1 MKIALLPGGFKP
13 PHLGHYNMAKYLADF
28 ADNVIVRIGQKER
41 EGIGAPLALEVW
53 NFYKEFDSDP
63 RAQKL
68 TISIAQSPS
77 PVKDVY
83 DFVEKIAPEG
93 STVIL
98 GLGEKDA
105 SDGRYNSI
113 PKFAEPRN
121 IKAEIELVPPQAGGI
136 SGTRM
141 REIIKSNDKTTFF
154 KYIPDYLPEE
164 IKEEIWTKLVD
175 TTMPSDVDER
185 VSFQSD
191 IDVEDVEFIDAQA
204 DADMDPIDVDLTSQH
219 FFDRL
224 NDPRN
229 YPNIE
234 LDELE
239 LFFAKLA
246 DKKEEFIE
254 FLNQYKIVVAKD
266 NQTDIN
272 IPFMKL
278 ANKAIAKT
286 IMRKR
291 NFQTS
296 DPILPLEEF
305 MGGTMNKE
313 EMAKHMANMKKL
325 RKFFSKQ
332 GDQMTQVPTDLTKGL
347 KRKLYEKLGIQRGT
361 IESEVQF
368 LSREIL
374 ELFKQNIGEPF
385 EAGEIEGYIEGSEV
399 VLEYEVEVKFIP
411 NDGIPGYSF
420 DASTDDEDIE
430 IEITYNPGS
439 FPAELN
445 NLNAELK
452 ETLRHEIEHIT
463 QFGFDL
469 KGGFEQY
476 KGKIDFYKYLLLTH
490 EIPAFVRGLY
500 KRAKVKKMSLID
512 TFDEFFEEYEES
524 FNSPEEINQVRN
536 VWLDWARSNLPD
548 AQLDENYPPYKA
560 NQVQQTRYRASDTF
574 TNDPKKA
581 KKLGYL
587 EDNAVDEGDTYE
599 KMAAKGKKAGN
610 LKQGTVRK
618 RLNIP
623 KGEKIPLSLINKE
636 LARLKKM
643 EKRSAKNQKYYKA
656 LTLAKTLKTTTNL
669 NEVSAFT
676 WGAINDI
683 FRKTIDQRL
692 YNDGDGIIWL
702 KPFNTKEG
710 FEARRK
716 MIFNRIRKK
725 GGLGGVYHY
734 DIDNIYDDIWHKL
747 KDLPYNYK
755 GPIHKRLY
763 TDEAHEEF
771 RQKIYNNLGI
781 NEGRDPK
788 VGTGK
793 KPKGSG
799 RRLYTDENPKDT
811 VSIKFSTRQDIVDT
825 LSKKSFKS
833 KSHAR
838 QSQIINLIHQ
848 RVRAAHGRAKDPAV
862 KKRLKTALNYI
873 TKRKEASKRK
883 TQRMRKEGLFSQDW
897 WLDVITEEILN
908 EGGAAGHMAHPFDL
922 PNVKTGKDLIKSFEQ
937 AADSLKR
944 TPGSVKID
952 GVNASIRLVNFDG
965 KRTFAMDRGS
975 KKALDLRGVTK
986 ADLEDRFGA
995 GHGMIKSG
1003 GDVLDIFNAA
1013 LPSIQEE
1020 LNALGLIDDP
1030 NVMFNMEYVSGKSN
1044 VQDYGKNFLAIHGLL
1059 KIETKEVQGARKM
1072 LTKRVTSEKPFAQS
1086 DMDELLKKLE
1096 PFAKKKGFEI
1106 YGSVPTTFT
1115 KDPDFKSALNTR
1127 YTIDTAE
1134 GDQTKTLAQWL
1145 DGVTNIPKTD
1155 RLKMNIEET
1164 DSIKDVGA
1172 LSKQVYFA
1180 VFGGENVDSL
1190 FSDEQEVNKAIQGAT
1205 TYLATEKLG
1214 DAILDVLD
1222 SPMGSVNDHEGVV
1235 IRDDKISP
1243 KPFKVTGKFITGG
1256 VSSDF
1261 QKK

>member
-28 ADNVIVRIGQKER
+28 ADKVIVRIGQKER

-53 NFYKEFDSDP
+53 NLYKESDPDP
-63 RAQKL
+63 RAKKL
-68 TISIAQSPS
+68 IISVAQSPS

-83 DFVEKIAPEG
+83 DFVETTAPEG

-105 SDGRYNSI
+105 TDGRYNSI

-141 REIIKSNDKTTFF
+141 REIIKNNNKEEFF
-154 KYIPDYLPEE
+154 KYIPEFLSEE
-164 IKEEIWTKLVD
+164 IKEEIWTKLLD
-175 TTMPSDVDER
+175 TTMPAEVDEM
-185 VSFQSD
+185 
-191 IDVEDVEFIDAQA
+191 AA
-204 DADMDPIDVDLTSQH
+204 
-219 FFDRL
+219 
-224 NDPRN
+224 
-229 YPNIE
+229 
-234 LDELE
+234 
-239 LFFAKLA
+239 
-246 DKKEEFIE
+246 
-254 FLNQYKIVVAKD
+254 
-266 NQTDIN
+266 
-272 IPFMKL
+272 
-278 ANKAIAKT
+278 
-286 IMRKR
+286 
-291 NFQTS
+291 
-296 DPILPLEEF
+296 
-305 MGGTMNKE
+305 GTMNKE
-313 EMAKHMANMKKL
+313 EMAKHNKNMQKL
-325 RKFFSKQ
+325 RQFLSKQ
-332 GDQMTQVPTDLTKGL
+332 GDQMTQIPPELTKGL
-347 KRKLYEKLGIQRGT
+347 RRKLYEKLGIQRGT

-374 ELFKQNIGEPF
+374 ELFKDNVGKPYET
-385 EAGEIEGYIEGSEV
+385 GGIEGYIEGGEV
-399 VLEYEVEVKFIP
+399 VLEYEIDLKFIP
-411 NDGIPGYSF
+411 SDSIPGFSF
-420 DASTDDEDIE
+420 DASADDENIE
-430 IEITYNPGS
+430 IEITYNPNS
-439 FPAELN
+439 FPDELN

-469 KGGFEQY
+469 KGGFEEY
-476 KGKIDFYKYLLLTH
+476 KGSIPFYKYLQLSH

-500 KRAKVKKMSLID
+500 KRAKVKKMSLKD
-512 TFDEFFEEYEES
+512 TFSEFFDDYIDS
-524 FNSPEEINQVRN
+524 FNNPQEIEQVRTA
-536 VWLDWARSNLPD
+536 WSDWARENLPN
-548 AQLDENYPPYKA
+548 AQL
-560 NQVQQTRYRASDTF
+560 
-574 TNDPKKA
+574 
-581 KKLGYL
+581 
-587 EDNAVDEGDTYE
+587 DEGDTYE

-618 RLNIP
+618 RLKIP

-656 LTLAKTLKTTTNL
+656 LTLAKTLKTTTNVKE
-669 NEVSAFT
+669 NFPPYKANQVSQTRYKASDTFT
-676 WGAINDI
+676 ND
-683 FRKTIDQRL
+683 
-692 YNDGDGIIWL
+692 
-702 KPFNTKEG
+702 
-710 FEARRK
+710 
-716 MIFNRIRKK
+716 RKK
-725 GGLGGVYHY
+725 AKKLGYLQE
-734 DIDNIYDDIWHKL
+734 K
-747 KDLPYNYK
+747 
-755 GPIHKRLY
+755 
-763 TDEAHEEF
+763 
-771 RQKIYNNLGI
+771 
-781 NEGRDPK
+781 DPK
-788 VGTGK
+788 KGTGK

-848 RVRAAHGRAKDPAV
+848 RVRAAYGRAKDPAV
-862 KKRLKTALNYI
+862 KKRLKSGLDYI

-883 TQRMRKEGLFSQDW
+883 TQRMRKEGLFSKEW
-897 WLDVITEEILN
+897 WLDVITEEILS

-937 AADSLKR
+937 AADSLKK

-965 KRTFAMDRGS
+965 KREFAMDRGS

-1020 LNALGLIDDP
+1020 LKALGLIDDP
-1030 NVMFNMEYVSGKSN
+1030 NIMFNMEYVSGKSN

-1059 KIETKEVQGARKM
+1059 KVETKEVQGARKM

-1145 DGVTNIPKTD
+1145 DGVTSIPKTD
-1155 RLKMNIEET
+1155 RLKMSIEET

-1235 IRDDKISP
+1235 IRDEKISP
-1243 KPFKVTGKFITGG
+1243 RPFKITGKFITGG

>member
-53 NFYKEFDSDP
+53 NFYKEFDSDS
-63 RAQKL
+63 RAKKL
-68 TISIAQSPS
+68 TISVAQSPS

-83 DFVEKIAPEG
+83 DFVEEVAPEG

-141 REIIKSNDKTTFF
+141 REIIKSNDKATFF

-175 TTMPSDVDER
+175 TTMPV
-185 VSFQSD
+185 Q
-191 IDVEDVEFIDAQA
+191 
-204 DADMDPIDVDLTSQH
+204 
-219 FFDRL
+219 
-224 NDPRN
+224 
-229 YPNIE
+229 
-234 LDELE
+234 
-239 LFFAKLA
+239 
-246 DKKEEFIE
+246 
-254 FLNQYKIVVAKD
+254 
-266 NQTDIN
+266 
-272 IPFMKL
+272 
-278 ANKAIAKT
+278 
-286 IMRKR
+286 
-291 NFQTS
+291 
-296 DPILPLEEF
+296 EF
-305 MGGTMNKE
+305 MGGTMNKQ
-313 EMAKHMANMKKL
+313 EMEKHNKNMKRL
-325 RKFFSKQ
+325 RKFLDKQ
-332 GDQMTQVPTDLTKGL
+332 GNQWTQIPRKYTKGL
-347 KRKLYEKLGIQRGT
+347 RRKLYEKFGIQRGT

-368 LSREIL
+368 LSREIF
-374 ELFKQNIGEPF
+374 ELFKQNLGKPF
-385 EAGEIEGYIEGSEV
+385 EAGEIEGYIEGGEV
-399 VLEYEVEVKFIP
+399 VLEYEVTVEFIP
-411 NDGIPGYSF
+411 NTDIPGFSF
-420 DASTDDEDIE
+420 DASADDEDIE

-439 FPAELN
+439 FPTEFN
-445 NLNAELK
+445 NFNAELK

-463 QFGFDL
+463 QFGFEL

-476 KGKIDFYKYLLLTH
+476 KGKIDFYKYLQLTH

-500 KRAKVKKMSLID
+500 KRAKVKKMSLVD

-524 FNSPEEINQVRN
+524 FNNPEEINQVRN
-536 VWLDWARSNLPD
+536 VWLNWARLNLPD

-574 TNDPKKA
+574 TNDPKRA

-587 EDNAVDEGDTYE
+587 EDDKIEEISIDLSNYSGQILPGDVLRAPKGFPLGGKKLDKSKIVKVIKNSREGVNRYKLSVEDQDGKRYTVRNFEMDGEYKGKKLPKFSLIRKSKKNVDEGDTYE

-618 RLNIP
+618 RLRIP

-636 LARLKKM
+636 IARLKKM

-656 LTLAKTLKTTTNL
+656 LTLAKTLKTTTN
-669 NEVSAFT
+669 V
-676 WGAINDI
+676 
-683 FRKTIDQRL
+683 
-692 YNDGDGIIWL
+692 
-702 KPFNTKEG
+702 
-710 FEARRK
+710 
-716 MIFNRIRKK
+716 
-725 GGLGGVYHY
+725 
-734 DIDNIYDDIWHKL
+734 
-747 KDLPYNYK
+747 
-755 GPIHKRLY
+755 
-763 TDEAHEEF
+763 
-771 RQKIYNNLGI
+771 
-781 NEGRDPK
+781 NEGDPK

-799 RRLYTDENPKDT
+799 RRLYTDENPRDT
-811 VSIKFSTRQDIVDT
+811 VKVKFSTRQDIVDT
-825 LSKKSFKS
+825 LSKKSFKA

-848 RVRAAHGRAKDPAV
+848 RVRAALSRAKDPAV
-862 KKRLKTALNYI
+862 KKRLRSAFEYI
-873 TKRKEASKRK
+873 KKRKEASKRK
-883 TQRMRKEGLFSQDW
+883 TQRMRKEGLFSQEW
-897 WLDVITEEILN
+897 WLDIITEEILN

-922 PNVKTGKDLIKSFEQ
+922 ENVKTGKDLIKSFEQ
-937 AADSLKR
+937 AADSLKKA
-944 TPGSVKID
+944 PGSVKID
-952 GVNASIRLVNFDG
+952 GVNASIRLINNAG
-965 KRTFAMDRGS
+965 KREFAMDRGS

-995 GHGMIKSG
+995 GHGMIKAG

-1013 LPSIQEE
+1013 LPTIQEE
-1020 LNALGLIDDP
+1020 LTALGLYDDP
-1030 NVMFNMEYVSGKSN
+1030 NIMFNMEYVSGKSN

-1059 KIETKEVQGARKM
+1059 SVETKEVQGARKM
-1072 LTKRVTSEKPFAQS
+1072 LTKRITSEKQFAQS

-1115 KDPDFKSALNTR
+1115 KDPDFKAALGQT
-1127 YTIDTAE
+1127 YTIDFAE
-1134 GDQTKTLAQWL
+1134 GSKTKSLASWL
-1145 DGVTNIPKTD
+1145 NDVTNIPKTD

-1190 FSDEQEVNKAIQGAT
+1190 FSDEQEVQKAIQGAT

-1243 KPFKVTGKFITGG
+1243 RPFKITGKFITGG